1 MVSLHRMLVCKSM
14 TEGNFWLTKI
24 LKEVIK
30 FVTTRALS
38 KYYDNF
44 SEKIR

>member
-1 MVSLHRMLVCKSM
+1 MVSLHRMLVCNSM

-24 LKEVIK
+24 LKEVSK
-30 FVTTRALS
+30 FVTTRA